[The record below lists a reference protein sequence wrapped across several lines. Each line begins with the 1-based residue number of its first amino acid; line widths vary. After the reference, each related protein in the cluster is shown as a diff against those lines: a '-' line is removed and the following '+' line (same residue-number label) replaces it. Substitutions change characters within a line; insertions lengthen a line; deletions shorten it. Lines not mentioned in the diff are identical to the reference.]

1 MREITK
7 NNLNN
12 FIKFYHNFHDSYITN
27 INYDVYKTEIEL
39 LIDICWSGNP
49 LLNDDNTYETN
60 KTKII
65 MILKDIKQVNIKEL
79 FSWDYINNV
88 FINYIELENDE
99 FICFADNE
107 SEPLIYIVCKKILYE
122 DFKEKW

>member
-27 INYDVYKTEIEL
+27 INYDVYKSEIEL

-88 FINYIELENDE
+88 FIKYIELDNDE